1 MYLYI
6 NTQEDLKRYNIEHN
20 SYYHLLN
27 PTQNTH
33 LHYIISVSYN
43 NIYIGFATTDKV
55 CILFK
60 LIPELLYIVNSI
72 LQNVNITKL
81 CSFPIERLYI
91 NNYKNIH
98 DTVKKTTL
106 KKDLLKS
113 GMITYPLEQCKSSC
127 KIIMRYYLNSLKQ
140 DFGDI
145 NEIKFRTDY
154 LTYLTYFN
162 DILMTYNNVTSNDLI
177 ILLRKKYGDNISD
190 RLNPVMALQG
200 LIKVG
205 LLHNNTNSTIISL

>member
-1 MYLYI
+1 
-6 NTQEDLKRYNIEHN
+6 
-20 SYYHLLN
+20 
-27 PTQNTH
+27 
-33 LHYIISVSYN
+33 
-43 NIYIGFATTDKV
+43 
-55 CILFK
+55 
-60 LIPELLYIVNSI
+60 
-72 LQNVNITKL
+72 
-81 CSFPIERLYI
+81 
-91 NNYKNIH
+91 
-98 DTVKKTTL
+98 
-106 KKDLLKS
+106 
-113 GMITYPLEQCKSSC
+113 
-127 KIIMRYYLNSLKQ
+127 MRYYLNSLKQ